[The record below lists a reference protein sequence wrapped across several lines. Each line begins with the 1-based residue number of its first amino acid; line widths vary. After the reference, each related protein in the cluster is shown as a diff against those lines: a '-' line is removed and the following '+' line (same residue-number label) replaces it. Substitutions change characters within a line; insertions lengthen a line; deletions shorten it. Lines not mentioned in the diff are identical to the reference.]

1 MLLRGEPGACVKT
14 DRATLGENYMESV
27 EEPLSSY
34 CARGCNVLLKHHF
47 LQSHLKYFTG
57 NMGAVSDNHSE
68 RFLEDISRTEKR

>member
-14 DRATLGENYMESV
+14 DRATFGENYVESV

-34 CARGCNVLLKHHF
+34 CAWGCNVLLKQHF

-68 RFLEDISRTEKR
+68 RFHQDIFRMEKR